1 MTYVVDLTIIL
12 QSVFLVSLDNQLE
25 GKMTVNNIYEIIYEF
40 HCSEKKKRIH
50 ETIWEFT
57 EVQQFLTKDNVV
69 DKIQLLIVE
78 NKVWSWCQQR

>member
-78 NKVWSWCQQR
+78 NKV